1 MAERTYYYNQQL
13 KRYIIQFMAIFSEMK
28 VSVGVTNDNA
38 VKYAKIPIMFASKD
52 RVVAHIKGDNTQN
65 KPIRLP
71 TFSVHLTN
79 IVMSPELRKGI
90 HNVRRNTYMPTGG
103 LFPDDINVIEQRMPV
118 PYKAEFELTLWAS
131 NQDQHMQML
140 EQIIMLFNPILQIQL
155 SDDVFDWTRITTVEL
170 TNIGLQENVPA
181 GADRRII
188 QTSLSFVTPIYISV
202 PAKIHDKFVKDI
214 YTRIGIVSSLDMSSY
229 DIIAEIDAQ
238 GEPYTL
244 QFTLDDVDLK

>member
-1 MAERTYYYNQQL
+1 MAERTYYYNNQI

-28 VSVGVTNDNA
+28 VSIGLNA
-38 VKYAKIPIMFASKD
+38 DKTVKYAKIPIMYASKD

-71 TFSVHLTN
+71 AFSVKLSN
-79 IVMSPELRKGI
+79 LAMSPELRKGTP
-90 HNVRRNTYMPTGG
+90 NVRRNTYMPTGG

-140 EQIIMLFNPILQIQL
+140 EQIIMLFNPILQVQI

-170 TNIGLQENVPA
+170 TNIGLEENVPA

-188 QTSLSFVTPIYISV
+188 QTSLVFTVPIYMAV

-214 YTRIGIVSSLDMSSY
+214 YTRIGIVSSLDISSY
-229 DIIAEIDAQ
+229 DMIAEIDAQ

-244 QFTLDDVDLK
+244 QFSLDDVNLT